1 MMKEYI
7 LVIVLL
13 SVIFVRQAGAGL
25 SFLKTTVV
33 LTEEKEDVLLQQR
46 FYSEGEQLRIEEEAS
61 GIEGNPGIRIYD
73 LKKKKLYTIMLDVK
87 LYMEQDIE
95 VEKESLM
102 FELPP
107 EKRYANDSTVKV
119 IKTKQGEETIGG
131 HPAIRYEIK
140 VVRKAEKGKE
150 KEEQVIERYIL
161 WAARDLN
168 EIPVKYEFEFPNNKK
183 KIINYTEINTETVD
197 PSLFTLP
204 EGYIPIS
211 PF

>member
-1 MMKEYI
+1 MKKCI

-46 FYSEGEQLRIEEEAS
+46 FYSEGEQLRIDEESS

-107 EKRYANDSTVKV
+107 EKRYANDSSLKV

-150 KEEQVIERYIL
+150 KEEQVLERYIL
-161 WAARDLN
+161 WAAKDLN
-168 EIPVKYEFEFPNNKK
+168 EIPVKYEFEFPNNRK
-183 KIINYTEINTETVD
+183 KIINYTEINTEAVD
-197 PSLFTLP
+197 PSLFALP
-204 EGYIPIS
+204 EGYMPIS

>member
-1 MMKEYI
+1 MKKYI

-95 VEKESLM
+95 VEKEFLM
-102 FELPP
+102 FEIPP
-107 EKRYANDSTVKV
+107 EQKYSNYSDLKV
-119 IKTKQGEETIGG
+119 LKTKQEEETIGG

-140 VVRKAEKGKE
+140 VVRKTEKGKE
-150 KEEQVIERYIL
+150 KEEQVLERYIL
-161 WAARDLN
+161 WAAKDLN
-168 EIPVKYEFEFPNNKK
+168 EMPVKYEFEFPNNRK
-183 KIINYTEINTETVD
+183 KIINYTEINTEAVD
-197 PSLFTLP
+197 PSLFALP

>member
-1 MMKEYI
+1 MKKYI

-13 SVIFVRQAGAGL
+13 SVIFVGQSAAGL
-25 SFLKTTVV
+25 SFLKTTVI
-33 LTEEKEDVLLQQR
+33 LTDEKEDILLKQK
-46 FYSEGEQLRIEEEAS
+46 FYSEGEQVRIDEESS

-102 FELPP
+102 FEVPP
-107 EKRYANDSTVKV
+107 EQKYSNYSDLKV
-119 IKTKQGEETIGG
+119 LKTKQGEETIGG

-140 VVRKAEKGKE
+140 VIRKIEKGKE
-150 KEEQVIERYIL
+150 KEEEVLERYTL
-161 WAARDLN
+161 WTAKDLK
-168 EIPVKYEFEFPNNKK
+168 EMPIKYEFEFPNNKK
-183 KIINYTEINTETVD
+183 KIINYTEISAEAVD
-197 PSLFTLP
+197 PSLFALP
-204 EGYIPIS
+204 EGYTPIN

>member
-1 MMKEYI
+1 MKKCI

-13 SVIFVRQAGAGL
+13 SVIFVGQAGAGL

-33 LTEEKEDVLLQQR
+33 LTEEKEDVLLKQR
-46 FYSEGEQLRIEEEAS
+46 FYSEGEQLRIDEESS

-107 EKRYANDSTVKV
+107 EKRYANDSSLKV

-150 KEEQVIERYIL
+150 KEEQVLERYIL
-161 WAARDLN
+161 WAAKDLN
-168 EIPVKYEFEFPNNKK
+168 EIPVKYEFEFPNNRK
-183 KIINYTEINTETVD
+183 KIINYTEINTEAVD
-197 PSLFTLP
+197 PSLFALP
-204 EGYIPIS
+204 EGYMPIS

>member
-1 MMKEYI
+1 MKKCI

-13 SVIFVRQAGAGL
+13 AVIFVRQAGAGL
-25 SFLKTTVV
+25 SFLKTTVI
-33 LTEEKEDVLLQQR
+33 LTEEKEDVLLKQR
-46 FYSEGEQLRIEEEAS
+46 FYSEGEQLRIDEESS

-102 FELPP
+102 FEIPP
-107 EKRYANDSTVKV
+107 EQKYSNYSDLKV
-119 IKTKQGEETIGG
+119 LKTKQGEETIGG

-150 KEEQVIERYIL
+150 KEEQVLERYIL
-161 WAARDLN
+161 WAAKDLN
-168 EIPVKYEFEFPNNKK
+168 EIPVKYEFEFPNNRK
-183 KIINYTEINTETVD
+183 KIINYTEIDTEAVD
-197 PSLFTLP
+197 PSLFALP
-204 EGYIPIS
+204 EGYMPIS

>member
-1 MMKEYI
+1 MKKCL

-13 SVIFVRQAGAGL
+13 AVIFVRQAGAGL

-33 LTEEKEDVLLQQR
+33 LTEEKEDVLLKQR

-95 VEKESLM
+95 VEKEFLM
-102 FELPP
+102 YEIPP
-107 EKRYANDSTVKV
+107 EHKYSNYRELKV
-119 IKTKQGEETIGG
+119 LKTKQGEETIGG

-140 VVRKAEKGKE
+140 VIRKAEKE
-150 KEEQVIERYIL
+150 KEEQVLERYTL
-161 WAARDLN
+161 WAAKDLN
-168 EIPVKYEFEFPNNKK
+168 EMPVKYEFEFPNNSKK
-183 KIINYTEINTETVD
+183 VINYTEINTEAVD
-197 PSLFTLP
+197 PSLFALP

>member
-1 MMKEYI
+1 MKKCI

-13 SVIFVRQAGAGL
+13 AVIFVRQAGAGL
-25 SFLKTTVV
+25 SFLKTTVI
-33 LTEEKEDVLLQQR
+33 LTEEKEDVLLKQR
-46 FYSEGEQLRIEEEAS
+46 FYSEGEQLRIDEESS

-102 FELPP
+102 FEIPP
-107 EKRYANDSTVKV
+107 EQKYSNYSDLKV
-119 IKTKQGEETIGG
+119 LKTKQGEETIGG
-131 HPAIRYEIK
+131 HPALRYEIK

-150 KEEQVIERYIL
+150 KEEQVLERYIL
-161 WAARDLN
+161 WAAKDLN
-168 EIPVKYEFEFPNNKK
+168 EMPVKYEFEFPNNKK

-204 EGYIPIS
+204 EGYTPIS

>member
-1 MMKEYI
+1 MKKYI

-13 SVIFVRQAGAGL
+13 SVIFVGQSAAGL
-25 SFLKTTVV
+25 SFLKTTVI
-33 LTEEKEDVLLQQR
+33 LTDEKEDVLLKQR
-46 FYSEGEQLRIEEEAS
+46 FYSEGEQVRIDEESS

-95 VEKESLM
+95 VEKEHLM

-107 EKRYANDSTVKV
+107 EKKYANDSNLKV

-131 HPAIRYEIK
+131 HPVVRYEIK
-140 VVRKAEKGKE
+140 VVRKTEKGKE
-150 KEEQVIERYIL
+150 KEEQVLERYTL
-161 WAARDLN
+161 WTARDLK
-168 EIPVKYEFEFPNNKK
+168 EMPVKYEFEFPNNKK
-183 KIINYTEINTETVD
+183 KIISYTEINAEAVD
-197 PSLFTLP
+197 PSLFVLP
-204 EGYIPIS
+204 EGYTPIN

>member
-1 MMKEYI
+1 MKKCI

-13 SVIFVRQAGAGL
+13 SVFFVGQAGAGL
-25 SFLKTTVV
+25 SFLKTTVI
-33 LTEEKEDVLLQQR
+33 LTDGKEDVLLKQR
-46 FYSEGEQLRIEEEAS
+46 FYSEGEQVRIDEESS
-61 GIEGNPGIRIYD
+61 GIEGNPGTRIYD

-95 VEKESLM
+95 VEKEHLM

-107 EKRYANDSTVKV
+107 EKKYAIDSSLKV

-140 VVRKAEKGKE
+140 VIRKAEKGKE
-150 KEEQVIERYIL
+150 KEEQVLERHTL
-161 WAARDLN
+161 WTAKDLK
-168 EIPVKYEFEFPNNKK
+168 EMPIKYEFEFPNNKK
-183 KIINYTEINTETVD
+183 KIISYTEINAEAVD
-197 PSLFTLP
+197 PSLFALP
-204 EGYIPIS
+204 EGYTPIN

>member
-1 MMKEYI
+1 VKKCI

-13 SVIFVRQAGAGL
+13 AVIFVRQAGAGL
-25 SFLKTTVV
+25 SFLKTTVI
-33 LTEEKEDVLLQQR
+33 LTEEKEDVLLKQR
-46 FYSEGEQLRIEEEAS
+46 FYSEGEQLRIDEESS

-102 FELPP
+102 FEIPP
-107 EKRYANDSTVKV
+107 EQKYSNYSDLKV
-119 IKTKQGEETIGG
+119 LKTKQGEETIGG
-131 HPAIRYEIK
+131 HPALRYEIK

-150 KEEQVIERYIL
+150 KEEQVLERYIL
-161 WAARDLN
+161 WAAKDLN
-168 EIPVKYEFEFPNNKK
+168 EMPVKYEFEFPNNKK

-204 EGYIPIS
+204 EGYTPIS

>member
-1 MMKEYI
+1 MKKSI
-7 LVIVLL
+7 LVIILL
-13 SVIFVRQAGAGL
+13 SAIFVEQAGAGL
-25 SFLKTTVV
+25 SFLKTTVI
-33 LTEEKEDVLLQQR
+33 LTDGKEDVLLKQR
-46 FYSEGEQLRIEEEAS
+46 FYSEGEQVRIDEESS
-61 GIEGNPGIRIYD
+61 GIEGNPGTRIYD

-107 EKRYANDSTVKV
+107 EKRYANDSSLKV

-150 KEEQVIERYIL
+150 KEEQVLERYIL
-161 WAARDLN
+161 WAAKDLN
-168 EIPVKYEFEFPNNKK
+168 EIPVKYEFEFPNNRK
-183 KIINYTEINTETVD
+183 KIINYTEINTEAVD
-197 PSLFTLP
+197 PSLFALP
-204 EGYIPIS
+204 EGYM
-211 PF
+211 